1 MRRVVLNRSA
11 GSRAAGRRG
20 ITSFELV
27 AAFSLLVAAMASTLP
42 LYVRH
47 QRLLSESRRERVAME
62 ELANQAER
70 ITAAGAGVD
79 VASLVVSETAQRRLP
94 GVALSATRDRTSL
107 GERVLLS
114 LSWADTGRTEHPLR
128 LAVWLPAADLA
139 GAEPE
144 GQP

>member
-1 MRRVVLNRSA
+1 MRRVVWKHEMS
-11 GSRAAGRRG
+11 GRRG

-70 ITAAGAGVD
+70 ITAGGADVD
-79 VASLVVSETAQRRLP
+79 VEGLTLSETARRRLP
-94 GVALSATRDRTSL
+94 GVALATTREATSL

-114 LSWADTGRTEHPLR
+114 LSWADTGRREHPLK
-128 LAVWLPAADLA
+128 LAVWLPPADVA